1 MERKLEKWWMEW
13 DPVNKWLQVGGHVKR
28 KNGHYDQVWVIILTL
43 EYFIFFHYCL
53 VPKVITAMKSG

>member
-28 KNGHYDQVWVIILTL
+28 KNGHFDQVWVIILTF
-43 EYFIFFHYCL
+43 EYFNFSTIALFL
-53 VPKVITAMKSG
+53 K

>member
-28 KNGHYDQVWVIILTL
+28 KNGHFDQVWVIILTF
-43 EYFIFFHYCL
+43 EYFNFSIIAL
-53 VPKVITAMKSG
+53 LLK